1 MKRRVERQRTSL
13 YRSRTGL
20 IVGVCKGVAQ
30 YFDFSVFWMRAL
42 AVVLLIFSGIWPM
55 LIVYIGAVLLMKPEP
70 VLPLETEEEQ
80 DFYNS
85 YTTSRSMALRRLKR
99 IYDHLDR
106 RISALLSRRVARCCF
121 RPGLKL
127 GLTASFLPMVRGSIR
142 HAEQISRRMRP

>member
-1 MKRRVERQRTSL
+1 MTQRVERQQTGL

-30 YFDFSVFWMRAL
+30 YFDFSVFWMRAI
-42 AVVLLIFSGIWPM
+42 AVVLLIVSGIWPM
-55 LIVYIGAVLLMKPEP
+55 LIVYIVAALLMKPEP

-106 RISALLSRRVARCCF
+106 RIQRLESTVTTREYDWERRFNA
-121 RPGLKL
+121 
-127 GLTASFLPMVRGSIR
+127 
-142 HAEQISRRMRP
+142 

>member
-1 MKRRVERQRTSL
+1 MTPRLERRRTGL

-20 IVGVCKGVAQ
+20 IMGVCKGVAQ

-42 AVVLLIFSGIWPM
+42 TVVLLLFSGIWPM
-55 LIVYIGAVLLMKPEP
+55 LVVYIVAALLMKPEP

-106 RISALLSRRVARCCF
+106 RIQRLESTVTTREYDWERRFNA
-121 RPGLKL
+121 
-127 GLTASFLPMVRGSIR
+127 
-142 HAEQISRRMRP
+142 

>member
-1 MKRRVERQRTSL
+1 MTPRVERRRTGL

-20 IVGVCKGVAQ
+20 IMGVCKGVAQ
-30 YFDFSVFWMRAL
+30 YFDFSVFWMRAITG
-42 AVVLLIFSGIWPM
+42 VLLLFSGIWPM
-55 LIVYIGAVLLMKPEP
+55 LVVYIVAALLMKPEP

-106 RISALLSRRVARCCF
+106 RIQRLESTVTTREYDWERRFNA
-121 RPGLKL
+121 
-127 GLTASFLPMVRGSIR
+127 
-142 HAEQISRRMRP
+142 

>member
-1 MKRRVERQRTSL
+1 MTQRVERQQTGL

-30 YFDFSVFWMRAL
+30 YFDFSVFWMRAI
-42 AVVLLIFSGIWPM
+42 AVVLLIVSGIWPM
-55 LIVYIGAVLLMKPEP
+55 LLVYIVAALLLKPEP

-85 YTTSRSMALRRLKR
+85 YTTSCSTALRRLKR

-106 RISALLSRRVARCCF
+106 RIQRLESTVTTREYDWERRFKA
-121 RPGLKL
+121 
-127 GLTASFLPMVRGSIR
+127 
-142 HAEQISRRMRP
+142 

>member
-1 MKRRVERQRTSL
+1 MTQRVERQQTGL

-30 YFDFSVFWMRAL
+30 YFDFSVFWMRAI
-42 AVVLLIFSGIWPM
+42 AVVLLIVSGIWPM
-55 LIVYIGAVLLMKPEP
+55 LIVYVVAALLMKLEP

-106 RISALLSRRVARCCF
+106 RIQRLESTVTTREYDWERRFNA
-121 RPGLKL
+121 
-127 GLTASFLPMVRGSIR
+127 
-142 HAEQISRRMRP
+142 

>member
-1 MKRRVERQRTSL
+1 MTPRVERRRTGL

-20 IVGVCKGVAQ
+20 IMGVCKGVAQ
-30 YFDFSVFWMRAL
+30 YFDFSVFWMRAIT
-42 AVVLLIFSGIWPM
+42 VVLLLFSGLWPM
-55 LIVYIGAVLLMKPEP
+55 LVVYIVAALLMKPEP

-106 RISALLSRRVARCCF
+106 RIQRLESTVTTREYDWERRFNA
-121 RPGLKL
+121 
-127 GLTASFLPMVRGSIR
+127 
-142 HAEQISRRMRP
+142 

>member
-1 MKRRVERQRTSL
+1 MTPRLERRRTGL
-13 YRSRTGL
+13 YRSRTSL
-20 IVGVCKGVAQ
+20 IMGVCKGVAQ

-42 AVVLLIFSGIWPM
+42 TVVLLLFSGIWPM
-55 LIVYIGAVLLMKPEP
+55 LVVYIVAALLMKPEP

-106 RISALLSRRVARCCF
+106 RIQRLESTVTTREYDWERRFNA
-121 RPGLKL
+121 
-127 GLTASFLPMVRGSIR
+127 
-142 HAEQISRRMRP
+142 

>member
-1 MKRRVERQRTSL
+1 MTQRVERQMTGL

-30 YFDFSVFWMRAL
+30 YFDFSVFWMRAI
-42 AVVLLIFSGIWPM
+42 AVVLLIVSGIWPM
-55 LIVYIGAVLLMKPEP
+55 LIVYIVAALLMKPEP

-85 YTTSRSMALRRLKR
+85 YTASRSMALRRLKR

-106 RISALLSRRVARCCF
+106 RIQRLESTVTRR
-121 RPGLKL
+121 
-127 GLTASFLPMVRGSIR
+127 
-142 HAEQISRRMRP
+142 EYDWERRFKA

>member
-1 MKRRVERQRTSL
+1 MTPRVERRRTGL

-20 IVGVCKGVAQ
+20 IMGVCKGMAQ
-30 YFDFSVFWMRAL
+30 YFDFSVFWMRAI
-42 AVVLLIFSGIWPM
+42 AVVVLLFSGIWPM
-55 LIVYIGAVLLMKPEP
+55 LVMYIVTALLMKPEP

-106 RISALLSRRVARCCF
+106 RIQRLESTVTTREYDWERRFNA
-121 RPGLKL
+121 
-127 GLTASFLPMVRGSIR
+127 
-142 HAEQISRRMRP
+142 

>member
-55 LIVYIGAVLLMKPEP
+55 LIVYIGAVLLM
-70 VLPLETEEEQ
+70 
-80 DFYNS
+80 
-85 YTTSRSMALRRLKR
+85 
-99 IYDHLDR
+99 
-106 RISALLSRRVARCCF
+106 
-121 RPGLKL
+121 
-127 GLTASFLPMVRGSIR
+127 
-142 HAEQISRRMRP
+142 

>member
-1 MKRRVERQRTSL
+1 MTRRVERQQTGL

-30 YFDFSVFWMRAL
+30 YFDFSVFWMRAI
-42 AVVLLIFSGIWPM
+42 AVVLLIVSGIWPM
-55 LIVYIGAVLLMKPEP
+55 LLVYIVAALLMKPEP

-106 RISALLSRRVARCCF
+106 RIQRLESTVTTREYDWERRFKA
-121 RPGLKL
+121 
-127 GLTASFLPMVRGSIR
+127 
-142 HAEQISRRMRP
+142 

>member
-1 MKRRVERQRTSL
+1 MTRRVERQMTGL

-20 IVGVCKGVAQ
+20 IVGVCNGVAQ
-30 YFDFSVFWMRAL
+30 YFDFSVFWMRAI
-42 AVVLLIFSGIWPM
+42 AVVLLIISGIWPM
-55 LIVYIGAVLLMKPEP
+55 LIVYIVAALLMKPEP

-106 RISALLSRRVARCCF
+106 RIQRLESRVTTR
-121 RPGLKL
+121 
-127 GLTASFLPMVRGSIR
+127 
-142 HAEQISRRMRP
+142 EYDWERRFNA

>member
-1 MKRRVERQRTSL
+1 MTQRVERQQTGL

-30 YFDFSVFWMRAL
+30 YFDFSVFWMRAI
-42 AVVLLIFSGIWPM
+42 AVVLLIVSGIWPM
-55 LIVYIGAVLLMKPEP
+55 LIVYVVAALLMKPEP

-80 DFYNS
+80 DFYNA

-106 RISALLSRRVARCCF
+106 RIQRLESTVTTREYDWERRFNA
-121 RPGLKL
+121 
-127 GLTASFLPMVRGSIR
+127 
-142 HAEQISRRMRP
+142 

>member
-1 MKRRVERQRTSL
+1 MTQRVERQMTGL

-30 YFDFSVFWMRAL
+30 YFDFSVFWMRAI
-42 AVVLLIFSGIWPM
+42 AVVLLIVSGIWPM
-55 LIVYIGAVLLMKPEP
+55 LIVYIVAALLMKPEP

-85 YTTSRSMALRRLKR
+85 YTTSRSMALRRLQR

-106 RISALLSRRVARCCF
+106 RIQRLESTVTTREYDWERRFKA
-121 RPGLKL
+121 
-127 GLTASFLPMVRGSIR
+127 
-142 HAEQISRRMRP
+142 

>member
-80 DFYNS
+80 DFYNA

-99 IYDHLDR
+99 IFDHLDR
-106 RISALLSRRVARCCF
+106 RIQRMESTVTAREYDWECRF
-121 RPGLKL
+121 NAYDPG
-127 GLTASFLPMVRGSIR
+127 R
-142 HAEQISRRMRP
+142 

>member
-1 MKRRVERQRTSL
+1 MTQRVERQQTGL

-30 YFDFSVFWMRAL
+30 YFDFSVFWMRAI
-42 AVVLLIFSGIWPM
+42 AVVLLIVSGLWPM
-55 LIVYIGAVLLMKPEP
+55 LIVYVVAALLMKLEP

-106 RISALLSRRVARCCF
+106 RIQRLESTVTTREYDWERRFNA
-121 RPGLKL
+121 
-127 GLTASFLPMVRGSIR
+127 
-142 HAEQISRRMRP
+142 